1 VLTVVRFLHRVL
13 ANRDW
18 AVKGIEELLAG
29 KSGLITPDGIDL
41 FAGRFPY
48 VRETGLTAEAYTMT
62 SCGGSFTPRPV
73 AVCTCATLKV
83 PLASWG

>member
-1 VLTVVRFLHRVL
+1 VVRFLHRVL

-29 KSGLITPDGIDL
+29 KSGLVTPDGIDL
-41 FAGRFPY
+41 FAGASRTCVKLALPPKP
-48 VRETGLTAEAYTMT
+48 YTMT

-73 AVCTCATLKV
+73 AVCTV
-83 PLASWG
+83 RH